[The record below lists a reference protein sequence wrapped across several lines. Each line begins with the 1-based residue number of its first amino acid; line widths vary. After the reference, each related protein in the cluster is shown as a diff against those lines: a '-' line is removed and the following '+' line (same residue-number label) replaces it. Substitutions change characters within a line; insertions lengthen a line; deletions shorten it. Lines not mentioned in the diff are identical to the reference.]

1 MTHVLKHVSKL
12 SQGGVCLFEKLPTLS
27 VVACELLNH
36 VESLNCLVLQA
47 LCLCLVVSRFHLRN
61 SSLVLHE
68 FNLMLLGRDLIFNVL
83 KGSPEPL

>member
-1 MTHVLKHVSKL
+1 MAHVLKHVSKL
-12 SQGGVCLFEKLPTLS
+12 SQGGVSLFEKLPALS
-27 VVACELLNH
+27 IVVCELLDH
-36 VESLNCLVLQA
+36 IESLDCLVLQA
-47 LCLCLVVSRFHLRN
+47 LRLGLIVSRFHLRN